1 MQADTSSR
9 AMPWWKE
16 PTRDQWAALAAAW
29 SGWVLDAFDF
39 TIFLLVMPHIAKEFG
54 VGITA
59 VSASITLT
67 LLVRLIGGVAAG
79 WAADRWG
86 RRLPLMIAMV
96 WLAVFDS
103 AIAFA
108 PSLTW
113 ILVLRTLFGFG
124 MGAEWAA
131 GATLAMESWPAR
143 SKHIASGL
151 LQAGWPVGY
160 LLAAAVSAFVVPVW
174 GWRALFLIAAAP
186 ALLVLPVRMFVKE
199 SPEWL
204 AQKAARAAQGTG
216 PRPVA
221 AIARASMVAM
231 RGKLIW
237 GSVVMALGFGVYY
250 AMGAQYPTMLMTE
263 HGMGAGELGGVLIVF
278 NLGMLVGA
286 IACGALAERK
296 GVLFT
301 VAVPAL
307 LMVPLMPLY
316 VGMAPQLL
324 YVGAFVGGAVGLGF
338 CGVVPSLLTG
348 MFDTSVRARAV
359 GFVYHAGAFLA
370 AFVPIAVAGLA
381 DTTSLS
387 LAESIALIGGG
398 FEIALALVFV
408 ASRRTAA
415 MAVAAPAGAH

>member
-1 MQADTSSR
+1 
-9 AMPWWKE
+9 
-16 PTRDQWAALAAAW
+16 
-29 SGWVLDAFDF
+29 
-39 TIFLLVMPHIAKEFG
+39 
-54 VGITA
+54 
-59 VSASITLT
+59 
-67 LLVRLIGGVAAG
+67 
-79 WAADRWG
+79 
-86 RRLPLMIAMV
+86 MIAVV
-96 WLAVFDS
+96 WLAAFDA

-160 LLAAAVSAFVVPVW
+160 LLAAAISTIVVPAW

-186 ALLVLPVRMFVKE
+186 ALLVLPIRLWVKE

-204 AQKAARAAQGTG
+204 AQRGK

-221 AIARASMVAM
+221 AVAKAKLGEM

-250 AMGAQYPTMLMTE
+250 AMGSQYPTMLMTE
-263 HGMGAGELGGVLIVF
+263 HKLGASELGLVLIVF
-278 NLGMLVGA
+278 NVGMLVGA
-286 IACGALAERK
+286 VACGALAEKK

-316 VGMAPQLL
+316 VGMAPGLL

-348 MFDTSVRARAV
+348 LFDTSVRARAV

-370 AFVPIAVAGLA
+370 AFVPIAVASLA
-381 DTTSLS
+381 ETTSLS

-398 FEIALALVFV
+398 FEVVLAIAFL
-408 ASRRTAA
+408 ASRKAA
-415 MAVAAPAGAH
+415 ATSVAAAAGAH

>member
-9 AMPWWKE
+9 ALPWWKE

-39 TIFLLVMPHIAKEFG
+39 TIFLLVMPHIAQEFG
-54 VGITA
+54 VGVTA

-86 RRLPLMIAMV
+86 RRLPLMIAVV
-96 WLAVFDS
+96 WLAAFDA

-113 ILVLRTLFGFG
+113 IIVLRTLFGFG

-160 LLAAAVSAFVVPVW
+160 LLAAAISAVVVPVW

-186 ALLVLPVRMFVKE
+186 ALLVLPIRLFVKE

-204 AQKAARAAQGTG
+204 AQQAEKARGVA

-221 AIARASMVAM
+221 AIARAALVEM

-237 GSVVMALGFGVYY
+237 GSLVMALGFGVYY
-250 AMGAQYPTMLMTE
+250 AMGSHYPTMLMLE
-263 HGMGAGELGGVLIVF
+263 RGMDAGELGLVLIVF
-278 NLGMLVGA
+278 NIGMLVGA
-286 IACGALAERK
+286 VGCGWLAEKK

-316 VGMAPQLL
+316 VGMAPALL

-348 MFDTSVRARAV
+348 LFDTRVRARAV

-370 AFVPIAVAGLA
+370 AFVPVAVASLA
-381 DTTSLS
+381 ETTSLS
-387 LAESIALIGGG
+387 LAESIALVGGG
-398 FEIALALVFV
+398 FEIVLALAFL
-408 ASRRTAA
+408 ASRRAA
-415 MAVAAPAGAH
+415 ASAIAAPAGAH